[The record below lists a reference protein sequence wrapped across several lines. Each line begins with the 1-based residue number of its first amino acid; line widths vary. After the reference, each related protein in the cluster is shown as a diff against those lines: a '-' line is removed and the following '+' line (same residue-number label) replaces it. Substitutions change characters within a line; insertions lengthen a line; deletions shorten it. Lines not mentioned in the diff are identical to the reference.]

1 MLPESI
7 YVHANLK
14 MPSSMSSCGVVP
26 KKSPNSHPPFSLSF
40 SCTKTTFRPA
50 WTHQPSG
57 QWMVVA
63 CDLRSSILPD
73 GHEDCDEATVM
84 FRRVR
89 MLLPMLSMLH
99 PTCA

>member
-1 MLPESI
+1 MSLRHRAQHRALSLIAHARSGNMLPESI

-63 CDLRSSILPD
+63 SARSSILPD
-73 GHEDCDEATVM
+73 GHED
-84 FRRVR
+84 
-89 MLLPMLSMLH
+89 
-99 PTCA
+99 